1 MFVVRRHEL
10 TDESWAVIEPFL
22 APPRMGRPVR
32 DRRQVVNGILWKLST
47 GAAWRD
53 LPERYGP
60 WKTVYERFRRWSAD
74 GTWDRLLAHV
84 QQHSDAAGAVD
95 WTVVCVDSTTVRA
108 HQHAAGAPK
117 KGQDWPGEALGRSRG
132 GLTTKIHLACDGEGR
147 PLAFTLTAGNVNDCT
162 QFEQVMARIRI
173 QRCGP
178 GRPRTRPERV
188 AADKGYSS
196 TKIRTYLRRR
206 GIKAA
211 IPERIDQINGRI
223 RRGESL
229 CRLDRAAYRRRNVV
243 ERCFN
248 KLKHNKALATRYDKR
263 ARHYQALVT
272 LACLKLWLP

>member
-1 MFVVRRHEL
+1 MRRHEL
-10 TDESWAVIEPFL
+10 TDESWAVIGPLL
-22 APPRMGRPVR
+22 APSRMGRPVR

-84 QQHSDAAGAVD
+84 QQHCDAVGAVD
-95 WTVVCVDSTTVRA
+95 WTIVCVDSTTVRA
-108 HQHAAGAPK
+108 HQHAAGAR
-117 KGQDWPGEALGRSRG
+117 KGGQSWPGEAIGRSRG
-132 GLTTKIHLACDGEGR
+132 GLTTKIHLACDGQGR
-147 PLAFTLTAGNVNDCT
+147 PLAFTVTAGNVNDCT
-162 QFEQVMARIRI
+162 QFEQVMARIRVG
-173 QRCGP
+173 RRGP
-178 GRPRTRPERV
+178 GRPRTRPAQV

-196 TKIRTYLRRR
+196 IKIRAYLRRR

-248 KLKHNKALATRYDKR
+248 RLKHNKALATRYDKR
-263 ARHYQALVT
+263 ARHYQAMVT
-272 LACLKLWLP
+272 IACLRLWLP